1 MELTDKLYYLAQKSD
16 QTSKYAAIIIH
27 RNKII
32 GFGYNHLIANS
43 SISRYRLLRGL
54 QT

>member
-1 MELTDKLYYLAQKSD
+1 MDLSNKLYILAQKSD
-16 QTSKYAAIIIH
+16 QSSKYAAIIIH

-43 SISRYRLLRGL
+43 SISRYRLLRSL